1 MEVPLQSVS
10 WLLQLD
16 VIQLLTPVRLHLK
29 VGSNAVVLRHGATV
43 VDDATLVRALVWR
56 FDAGEAELVG
66 DVAASH
72 FYHLERKTILFSLT
86 KS

>member
-43 VDDATLVRALVWR
+43 VDDATLVRALV
-56 FDAGEAELVG
+56 
-66 DVAASH
+66 
-72 FYHLERKTILFSLT
+72 
-86 KS
+86 